1 MAWSK
6 AVAEIQID
14 DWISDHSELN
24 YRTIDCNWFSQ
35 RICYKRRDRNWEII
49 IQIWALSLFAKWNH
63 LWALPL
69 FIWPLTWLRCFLK
82 MAQSEGSLERIAF
95 ILRTS
100 RLCISCSK
108 FEFIQGDLDA
118 RTRKRFNHDS
128 MTDFL
133 SRLMNSLYNR
143 VAQNNAHFS
152 RGLLWLLLDDF
163 VLGISTISGIISTW
177 VSRDFFFFSLFPRLL
192 LLFPLA
198 YASGESGERTGG
210 ELEGAQVCLEL
221 K

>member
-1 MAWSK
+1 
-6 AVAEIQID
+6 
-14 DWISDHSELN
+14 
-24 YRTIDCNWFSQ
+24 
-35 RICYKRRDRNWEII
+35 
-49 IQIWALSLFAKWNH
+49 
-63 LWALPL
+63 
-69 FIWPLTWLRCFLK
+69 

-108 FEFIQGDLDA
+108 FEFIQRDLDA

-152 RGLLWLLLDDF
+152 GGLLWLLLEDF
-163 VLGISTISGIISTW
+163 VLGDLNGLGDHVHLSKPRRLFLQSLSSIVVVVSTCVRIG
-177 VSRDFFFFSLFPRLL
+177 
-192 LLFPLA
+192 
-198 YASGESGERTGG
+198 
-210 ELEGAQVCLEL
+210 
-221 K
+221 

>member
-1 MAWSK
+1 
-6 AVAEIQID
+6 
-14 DWISDHSELN
+14 
-24 YRTIDCNWFSQ
+24 
-35 RICYKRRDRNWEII
+35 
-49 IQIWALSLFAKWNH
+49 
-63 LWALPL
+63 
-69 FIWPLTWLRCFLK
+69 

-100 RLCISCSK
+100 RLGISCSK

-152 RGLLWLLLDDF
+152 RGVVVVVARRF
-163 VLGISTISGIISTW
+163 R
-177 VSRDFFFFSLFPRLL
+177 SRGSQRSRGSHRL
-192 LLFPLA
+192 
-198 YASGESGERTGG
+198 E
-210 ELEGAQVCLEL
+210 
-221 K
+221 